1 MIVNYLNDKHQ
12 DEDEDE
18 SGVEV
23 GDVERCSQTSNQS
36 VASDNSSQQHS
47 SQLRTQISN
56 QTNQII
62 TLISK
67 LLMTT

>member
-1 MIVNYLNDKHQ
+1 MFVNYLNDKHQ

-18 SGVEV
+18 RSVEV

-36 VASDNSSQQHS
+36 VASDNSSQQHCS
-47 SQLRTQISN
+47 KLRTQISN

-62 TLISK
+62 TLINK